1 MPINLSSKQKKSLG
15 YIFIILASMNL
26 FFQCD
31 SYTNLKTSTL
41 KNGENF
47 ATKNSEAIGKDI
59 NNLIK
64 KIEVETNK
72 TIDEMVAIDDYSKK
86 NISEF
91 CEEQTKKIPE
101 ILGVTISFEPYIY
114 SKKDSLFSI
123 YFDKKQGKSVRIDSI
138 YNYTNINLPNA
149 IWYTKVISSKK
160 SYWTKP
166 YLSLI
171 HI

>member
-86 NISEF
+86 
-91 CEEQTKKIPE
+91 KH
-101 ILGVTISFEPYIY
+101 L
-114 SKKDSLFSI
+114 
-123 YFDKKQGKSVRIDSI
+123 
-138 YNYTNINLPNA
+138 
-149 IWYTKVISSKK
+149 
-160 SYWTKP
+160 
-166 YLSLI
+166 
-171 HI
+171 